1 MSDKSSPSEDLSEP
15 TEEETGDSTEEDL
28 SEHTEKTDAKDPD
41 WVPSKYFKALL
52 TPKTTSFL
60 NNPNYNPEAYPG
72 GASGTSE
79 STPLRALGVRYS
91 KRATSTPISFELST
105 ASTSSAV
112 QEPLS
117 PVSSL

>member
-60 NNPNYNPEAYPG
+60 SKCIESDICTKVASAISASANNVPC
-72 GASGTSE
+72 
-79 STPLRALGVRYS
+79 YS
-91 KRATSTPISFELST
+91 VN
-105 ASTSSAV
+105 AV
-112 QEPLS
+112 CDEK
-117 PVSSL
+117 SLLCDE